1 MHAKRDREARSAL
14 IQQWMETIVIT
25 ALTLA
30 AGFLVQPSDPLFA
43 RGGFPWVWFGPVLVA
58 LRYGVIAGIASMVLV
73 VLAWFVGDTL
83 GFVERA
89 QFPKL
94 FFLGG
99 LLLAMVSGEYSGT
112 WRIRLRRL
120 EEVNGYVSTRL
131 DELTKAYFALN
142 LSHDRLEQNLISRPI
157 TLRDALSRLRGDT
170 PQAHAAATLKESAQD
185 FLNIITQ
192 FCQIEA
198 AGLFALVEGEPE
210 PKQLASIG
218 QSGALDTNDPLYR
231 YCLDGGVMTHVQA
244 HLAERSD
251 SKYLVV
257 APLTASDGARLGVV
271 AIEKMAFLN
280 LNSETLHIL
289 GALLGYY
296 ADGIRKASVTEAL
309 VRAHPDCP
317 SDFALELE
325 RLASMSKAY
334 GINTSLLTLTFAPR
348 AQTQDI
354 LLHLQRA
361 ERGVDVRW
369 LTQRNERVVLVKLM
383 PLTNAKGVMGYLNR
397 LEMLLQENFGLTPE
411 QAGIG
416 WHYEELSASTPRTLL
431 DRVIGTSNAASHQ
444 TAADLADA

>member
-1 MHAKRDREARSAL
+1 MTLKLNREARSAL
-14 IQQWMETIVIT
+14 IQQWAETIIIT
-25 ALTLA
+25 ALTVA

-58 LRYGVIAGIASMVLV
+58 LRYGVIAGIVSTVLV
-73 VLAWFVGDTL
+73 VVAWFVGDSVGL
-83 GFVERA
+83 LERTE
-89 QFPKL
+89 FPKL

-99 LLLAMVSGEYSGT
+99 LLLAMVSGEYSAN
-112 WRIRLRRL
+112 WRTRLRRL

-170 PQAHAAATLKESAQD
+170 PDEGNAATLQQSAQD
-185 FLNIITQ
+185 FLNIVTQ

-198 AGLFALVEGEPE
+198 AGLFAFVDGRPEPE
-210 PKQLASIG
+210 LLASIG
-218 QSGALDTNDPLYR
+218 QCGGLDTNDPLYR
-231 YCLDGGVMTHVQA
+231 FCRDSGAMTHVQA
-244 HLAERSD
+244 HLVERSG

-280 LNSETLHIL
+280 LNNETLHVL

-296 ADGIRKASVTEAL
+296 ADGIRKTSVTQAL

-317 SDFALELE
+317 TDFALELE
-325 RLASMSKAY
+325 RLASMSRAY
-334 GINTSLLTLTFAPR
+334 DISTSLLTLTFAAR

-361 ERGVDVRW
+361 ERGIDVRW
-369 LTQRNERVVLVKLM
+369 LTQRNERIVLVKLM
-383 PLTNAKGVMGYLNR
+383 PLTNAKGVLGYLSR
-397 LEMLLQENFGLTPE
+397 LETLLKESFGLTPE
-411 QAGIG
+411 EAGIA
-416 WHYEELSASTPRTLL
+416 WHYEELGNSAPSVLL
-431 DRVIGTSNAASHQ
+431 DRVMRPNNAAIRQ
-444 TAADLADA
+444 AAADLADA